1 MGSFTAVLNGLD
13 AIVFTGGVGE
23 NDALVR
29 SLSTKNMSY
38 LGIELDEE
46 KNKVRVKGFVELN
59 KENSRVKI
67 LKIPTN
73 EELEIANQ
81 CYQLMQK

>member
-1 MGSFTAVLNGLD
+1 
-13 AIVFTGGVGE
+13 VFTGGVGE

>member
-1 MGSFTAVLNGLD
+1 M
-13 AIVFTGGVGE
+13 FTGGVGE